1 DDRGKQGEIVM
12 LDEAAIVVEALL
24 NACWQGVAVTALI
37 WLMLRL
43 MRGSASARF
52 VIWWIT
58 LAGVLSLPWIHW
70 PAAAA
75 IGRVTRP
82 PQLTLSSSFSLVL
95 LVAWVLIAAVM
106 LLRLAW
112 SYCYIRWLARTA

>member
-1 DDRGKQGEIVM
+1 M
-12 LDEAAIVVEALL
+12 LDEAAIVTEALL

-58 LAGVLSLPWIHW
+58 LAAVLSSRRRNER
-70 PAAAA
+70 A
-75 IGRVTRP
+75 
-82 PQLTLSSSFSLVL
+82 SS
-95 LVAWVLIAAVM
+95 
-106 LLRLAW
+106 
-112 SYCYIRWLARTA
+112 